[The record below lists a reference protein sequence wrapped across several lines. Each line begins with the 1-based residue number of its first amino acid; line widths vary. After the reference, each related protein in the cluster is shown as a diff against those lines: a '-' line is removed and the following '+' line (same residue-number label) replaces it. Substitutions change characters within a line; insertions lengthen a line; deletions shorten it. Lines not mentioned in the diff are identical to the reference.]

1 MSTRPVNGA
10 LFILNPKTG
19 QLYMKVIHT
28 SVWQGQKRR
37 GPLAKWKAAEEVL
50 ALLRALPD
58 EERPSKIVVMRQAL
72 LDPLEIQLIDYPNIS
87 IQGSEIQLP
96 FQSLLKIE
104 LFGEAVTN
112 AQSSEL
118 LTYSLY
124 EDWS

>member
-58 EERPSKIVVMRQAL
+58 EERPNKIVVMRQAL

-112 AQSSEL
+112 A
-118 LTYSLY
+118 
-124 EDWS
+124 